1 MHFITA
7 KTILSAQNGMNL
19 YRGCQH
25 GCVYCDARS
34 RCYHMDHDFED
45 VAVKENAIALLD
57 EALRK
62 KRKPCMVG
70 MGAMSDP
77 YLPLED
83 ELLYTRRALDTALRH
98 GCGVTL
104 LTKSARVLRDLDLLR
119 KLSQETRCVVQMTLT
134 TFDEALCRLLEPNV
148 STTLER
154 FEALCRLRDAGV
166 PTAVWLCPVLPFLT
180 DTEENIG
187 GILDY
192 CARAGVRGVISFG
205 MGLTLRDG
213 NREYFYRALDRH
225 FPGLRE
231 RYVRAYG
238 DAYELPSPNAASL
251 DAFFHRRSE
260 KLGLWHNN
268 DKIFRWLREF
278 PEPVE
283 KEQLSLF

>member
-1 MHFITA
+1 MHFINA
-7 KTILSAQNGMNL
+7 KSILSARNGMNL

-77 YLPLED
+77 YLPLEE
-83 ELLYTRRALDTALRH
+83 ELFYTRRALETALRH

-104 LTKSARVLRDLDLLR
+104 LTKSARVLRDLNLLQR
-119 KLSQETRCVVQMTLT
+119 LSRETRCVVQMTLT
-134 TFDEALCRLLEPNV
+134 TFDEGLCRLLEPNV
-148 STTLER
+148 STTRER
-154 FEALCRLRDAGV
+154 FGALCRLRDAGV
-166 PTAVWLCPVLPFLT
+166 LTAVWLCPVLPFLT

-187 GILDY
+187 GVLDY
-192 CARAGVRGVISFG
+192 CAKAGVQGVISFG

-213 NREYFYRALDRH
+213 NREYFYQALDRH

-251 DAFFHRRSE
+251 DAFFHRKSE
-260 KLGLWHNN
+260 ELGLWHDN
-268 DKIFRWLREF
+268 DKIFRWLHEF